1 VLVREVLEVERLS
14 AEEDEMTEYD
24 WFNEA
29 KAMEARGEDENAL
42 NAYESAIKING
53 SFAKAYFWKSKL
65 LHKMGRTDEA
75 IEYAKKTLEMEP
87 KWEKHIQ
94 KFLPDLSA

>member
-1 VLVREVLEVERLS
+1 MLVREVLEVMRLS
-14 AEEDEMTEYD
+14 ATEDDMTEYD

-42 NAYESAIKING
+42 NAYESAIQING
-53 SFAKAYFWKSKL
+53 SFAKAYFWKAKL
-65 LHKMGRTDEA
+65 LHKLGRKDEA
-75 IEYAKKTLEMEP
+75 LESAKKTLELEP

-94 KFLPDLSA
+94 KFFPDLTA